1 MFSPT
6 GHDDDSLH
14 YAERMVRVM
23 QKIENKDKMRYY
35 VIATTNIEKLAEL
48 LADALADQNGG
59 PQ

>member
-1 MFSPT
+1 
-6 GHDDDSLH
+6 
-14 YAERMVRVM
+14 M